1 MEVGIKGKTVYAI
14 GVVAV
19 ATIGVVSWYTFQDRY
34 GNKQASAATSTQPV
48 ASAIQGNST
57 AAPEPAKWMFISPD
71 RIELLKTKVSSGD
84 VNNNADLL
92 GDIYGYGISV
102 RPDNALAKKY
112 YKLSEEFAK
121 SNDYKSEVSR
131 LAVVQFL
138 LTNSGKT
145 NSNATDG
152 SFIKQRE
159 DEFIKTADSWCAN
172 KQDKQ
177 EHLACAL
184 QRLSG
189 VGLLNVLAVEW
200 AKGQGADFSNANF
213 ATYLSEAASRN
224 KSRIEMD
231 AWLRLIDY
239 GFNPNTVFNDRY
251 RNITLTLLE
260 SSIDCNE
267 TFADFRL
274 AAKLVETGANVN
286 EGTYGP
292 IARLIN
298 QCPELDL
305 TNTFIKAMVDK
316 GLDPNRVITVFRT
329 KQRMPVSE
337 AVANSGSIKLAGL
350 FAAAGGNI
358 NMSAVQEKQD
368 KIALLEQRAK
378 AGDIEAMV
386 TLGSMYLNGEGVPK
400 NKSLASPYI
409 KKAAQAGN
417 AQAQWYMT
425 WLDDTPIGEH
435 MSWITKSAEQGYSAA
450 EFQMGKSYEDSGQLE
465 KAKYWYRRSEEHGM
479 SMSGRSV
486 AQIDKKQDV
495 GAIKGSSAVCQ
506 GYRDQMNALSSGD
519 RLVDSY
525 QRQQILDSAQKYG
538 CL

>member
-1 MEVGIKGKTVYAI
+1 MEVGIRGKTVYAI
-14 GVVAV
+14 GFVAV
-19 ATIGVVSWYTFQDRY
+19 ATIGVIYWWNS
-34 GNKQASAATSTQPV
+34 NKQSSAVASTQQV
-48 ASAIQGNST
+48 ASATQGNST
-57 AAPEPAKWMFISPD
+57 AAPEPAKWMFISSD
-71 RIELLKTKVSSGD
+71 RIELLKTKVGNGE

-102 RPDNALAKKY
+102 RPDNSLANKY
-112 YKLSEEFAK
+112 YKISEEFAK
-121 SNDYKSEVSR
+121 SNDYKSEISR

-138 LTNSGKT
+138 LANSGKT
-145 NSNATDG
+145 TGNG
-152 SFIKQRE
+152 SETGFIKQRE
-159 DEFIKTADSWCAN
+159 DEFIRTADSWCSS
-172 KQDKQ
+172 KPDKQ
-177 EHLACAL
+177 EYLACAI
-184 QRLSG
+184 QRLNG
-189 VGLLNVLAVEW
+189 IGLFNVLTVEW
-200 AKGQGADFSNANF
+200 AKRQGADFSNANY
-213 ATYLSEAASRN
+213 ANYLSDAVSHNISGRSE
-224 KSRIEMD
+224 ID
-231 AWLRLIDY
+231 AWLRMIDY
-239 GFNPNTVFNDRY
+239 GLNPNIAFKDNYRQTVK
-251 RNITLTLLE
+251 TLLE
-260 SSIDCNE
+260 SSINCNE
-267 TFADFRL
+267 NYADFRL
-274 AAKLVETGANVN
+274 AAKLVDAGANVN

-292 IARLIN
+292 IAALIN

-305 TNTFIKAMVDK
+305 TNTLIKAMVDK

-350 FAAAGGNI
+350 FATAGGNI
-358 NMSAVQEKQD
+358 NMSAVQEKQE
-368 KIALLEQRAK
+368 KIASLDQRAK
-378 AGDIEAMV
+378 AGDIDAMV
-386 TLGSMYLNGEGVPK
+386 ILGSMYLNGEGVPK

-425 WLDDTPIGEH
+425 WLDDTPNSEH

-450 EFQMGKSYEDSGQLE
+450 EFQMGKYYEDGGQLD

-479 SMSGRSV
+479 SMSGHSV

-495 GAIKGSSAVCQ
+495 AAIKGSSTVCQ